1 VKGLLLRVG
10 IDSSCGKWNAPVDP
24 ETNDFTYIPI
34 PEAIGRFQPGK
45 EITYNAFEE
54 ALARFSSRHHASEKI
69 ELPHRLR
76 ESGCHV
82 DPNFETLTYGDQ
94 DSGRGIAI
102 KSLQKG
108 DFIAFFSSMKPIKPC
123 EHKLIYALI
132 GLYVV
137 DNTRQVKEISQEL
150 RDLNVHG
157 IRRTG
162 NENDWIVFA
171 DPHRSGRFTH
181 CLPIGERRN
190 GAYRVTEDLLHVW
203 GGLSVKDGYI
213 QRSVKPPFFNYP
225 ERFLLWLEAKNIE
238 LIRMNNWK

>member
-1 VKGLLLRVG
+1 MKGLLLRVG

-34 PEAIGRFQPGK
+34 PEEVSRFQPGK
-45 EITYNAFEE
+45 EITYTAFED
-54 ALARFSSRHHASEKI
+54 ALSEFSSRRRLSKRI
-69 ELPHRLR
+69 ELPHPLR
-76 ESGCHV
+76 GSGCHL

-94 DSGRGIAI
+94 DSGRGVAI
-102 KSLQKG
+102 KSLQQG
-108 DFIAFFSSMKPIKPC
+108 DFIAFFSSMRPIKPC
-123 EHKLIYALI
+123 EHKLLYALI

-137 DNTRQVKEISQEL
+137 DKIRQVKELSQEL

-157 IRRTG
+157 IRQTG

-171 DPHRSGRFTH
+171 DPHRSGRFRR

-203 GGLSVKDGYI
+203 GALMVKDGYI
-213 QRSVKPPFFNYP
+213 QRSAKPPFFSYP
-225 ERFLLWLEAKNIE
+225 ERFLGWLETKNIE